1 MPTSH
6 ISSSDLHL
14 LPLPLAYSH
23 ASDIAP
29 HPDSPPLFQT
39 TRLLHLYACL
49 MRHVMSLLLILFS
62 LQSAGQSALPADSW
76 QDIFSLLT
84 DAADID
90 EEEMDDAYETLT
102 TLAKDRR
109 NINDAT
115 IDDLRQVPFLTE
127 PMALSILNYRALY
140 GPLKT
145 MAELQLMPAIDIA
158 RRRILNAVF
167 YAAQPAVLRSY
178 WAERLLTNA
187 FDSIAADSVR
197 RNAPIRYHVEEK
209 QRHKVLFTMS
219 VPLYEREGYR
229 DGSYLGS
236 PYSHT
241 LRYKFNGR
249 KLDAAFTAAQDAG
262 EPFFAGKNAKGWDF
276 YTGFVRLSNIG
287 CLRNAVVGHYQ
298 LSTGMG
304 LILNNTYRVSRSS
317 LLLALPQVSM
327 ILRGHAS
334 RQESNYLQ
342 GAVATL
348 AFRMG
353 SGEMTLT
360 PFFSCRPIDG
370 RLYDVQK
377 AMALASIS
385 TTGYHRTETEMERR
399 AVALQYTG
407 GLSVGYSRLP
417 FRVALNVL
425 HVRLDHHLSP
435 ETNYPY
441 RRYYP
446 SGKDF
451 PAASLS
457 YAYIHP
463 RLQAGG
469 ETAVTGR
476 SRPIAGDSH
485 GISVS
490 TSNYVRWKF
499 APLWSVVALH
509 RFYDYRFQSLLGKSF
524 GDMSTSANESG
535 LYVGVVTNSISRM
548 VLSAYIDC
556 AYHPWKRYGFS
567 SSSRSWDTYVQGVY
581 TRGDATVS
589 MRYRYTEKALASDG
603 SPLPTFL
610 GGSDGDSRHASRVI
624 FKLSRSR
631 WTSQSQFHA
640 AYIPSSSDWGVAVS
654 QGAGY
659 KSGRWSLW
667 ASLSYAY
674 TTDYASRLYIN
685 DRAQLYTSMFNMM
698 YGHSLRGNV
707 IAEAELGSSL
717 ALSLRY
723 AALHYFDRDTI
734 SSGLQAIDSPTQND
748 LVIQARL
755 AF

>member
-1 MPTSH
+1 MSILLII
-6 ISSSDLHL
+6 ISLQT
-14 LPLPLAYSH
+14 AG
-23 ASDIAP
+23 
-29 HPDSPPLFQT
+29 QT
-39 TRLLHLYACL
+39 TL
-49 MRHVMSLLLILFS
+49 S
-62 LQSAGQSALPADSW
+62 ADSW

-84 DAADID
+84 DAADIG
-90 EEEMDDAYETLT
+90 EEEIDDAYETLT

-115 IDDLRQVPFLTE
+115 IDELRQVPFLTE

-145 MAELQLMPAIDIA
+145 MAEVQLMPAIDVA

-167 YAAQPAVLRSY
+167 YAAPPAVLRSY
-178 WAERLLTNA
+178 WAERFLTNA

-197 RNAPIRYHVEEK
+197 QNAPLSYHVEEK

-229 DGSYLGS
+229 DDSYLGS

-249 KLDAAFTAAQDAG
+249 KLDAALTAAQDAG

-276 YTGFVRLSNIG
+276 YTGFVRLRNIG
-287 CLRNAVVGHYQ
+287 CLRNAVAGHYQ
-298 LSTGMG
+298 LSMGMG
-304 LILNNTYRVSRSS
+304 LILNNTYRLSRSS
-317 LLLALPQVSM
+317 MLLAVPQVSTL
-327 ILRGHAS
+327 LRGHAS

-342 GAVATL
+342 GAAATL

-370 RLYDVQK
+370 RFYEEQK
-377 AMALASIS
+377 STVLASIS

-399 AVALQYTG
+399 AVALQYAG
-407 GLSVGYSRLP
+407 GLSLGYSQLP
-417 FRVALNVL
+417 FRVALNVI
-425 HVRLDHHLSP
+425 HVRLDHKLSP

-463 RLQAGG
+463 RFQAGG
-469 ETAVTGR
+469 ETAITER
-476 SRPIAGDSH
+476 SRPIAGDPH
-485 GISVS
+485 GIAVS
-490 TSNYVRWKF
+490 TSNYVSWKF

-535 LYVGVVTNSISRM
+535 FYLGVVTSSISRI

-556 AYHPWKRYGFS
+556 AYHPWERYGFS

-581 TRGDATVS
+581 TKGDATVS
-589 MRYRYTEKALASDG
+589 MRYRYTEKALAADG
-603 SPLPTFL
+603 SPLPSFI
-610 GGSDGDSRHASRVI
+610 GGGDGDSRHAARMI

-631 WTSQSQFHA
+631 WTSQTQIHA
-640 AYIPSSSDWGVAVS
+640 ACVPSSSDWGVAVS

-659 KSGRWSLW
+659 KTGNWSLW

-674 TTDYASRLYIN
+674 TTDYAARLYIN
-685 DRAQLYTSMFNMM
+685 DKAQLYTSMFNMM

-707 IAEAELGSSL
+707 IAEAKLSSHL
-717 ALSLRY
+717 DVSLRY
-723 AALHYFDRDTI
+723 AALRYFDRDTI
-734 SSGLQAIDSPTQND
+734 SSGLQAIHSPTQND
-748 LVIQARL
+748 IVVQARI